1 MSEILFIR
9 HAETDMAGTF
19 CGRSDPEL
27 NARGRV
33 KLGELINRLRAE
45 NIGVVYASNLRR
57 AQTAGKVI
65 AEAFSVDCHV
75 RSALREINFGQWEGL
90 TWKEIEQRDEAYAR
104 RWVAEYQH
112 LPAPDGEN
120 FCDFERRVLDEV
132 KFLSIRAATQGRR
145 IAVVTHA
152 GVLRLVLCALHGC
165 SEDDAWE
172 QTKSYCS
179 IVRHPVAASSFAQTA
194 EVGS

>member
-9 HAETDMAGTF
+9 HAETDMTGTF
-19 CGRSDPEL
+19 CGHSDPEL
-27 NARGRV
+27 NVRGRAQ
-33 KLGELINRLRAE
+33 LGELINTLRAQ
-45 NIGVVYASNLRR
+45 NVGVVYASDLRR
-57 AQTAGKVI
+57 AQATGKAI
-65 AEAFSVDCHV
+65 AEAFSVNCYV

-90 TWKEIEQRDEAYAR
+90 TWKEIEQRDEPYAR
-104 RWVAEYQH
+104 RWITEYPR

-120 FCDFERRVLDEV
+120 FNDFEQRVLDEV
-132 KFLSIRAATQGRR
+132 KFLSTRAATEGRR

-152 GVLRLVLCALHGC
+152 GVLRTVLCALHGC
-165 SEDDAWE
+165 SDDDAWE
-172 QTKSYCS
+172 QTRSYCS